1 MDIQI
6 YDWKVSGGWSDKL
19 KEICKD
25 NVTLNPCFNIITI
38 AEPGECAHAI
48 NSCIIPNHSLFYFFY
63 SFSPGRQDGGILV
76 YVHDCRLPHT
86 TLLETK
92 DSSCNSKM
100 GIKLG
105 RNLLLCC
112 AYLQHA
118 NSNFINNKTTDP
130 MNALDGDIDNYNQGF
145 PGPEV
150 AIIGDLNA
158 HCPAALDRGLAD
170 TRIDTRG
177 RALLDLAKNRNLRI
191 LNVTAPCNSGPT
203 PIRTKVLSI
212 IDDAITSITMEER
225 DHSRLLPPIRACTY
239 TNNNENR
246 TRGTHDTTYST
257 TTTT

>member
-76 YVHDCRLPHT
+76 
-86 TLLETK
+86 
-92 DSSCNSKM
+92 
-100 GIKLG
+100 
-105 RNLLLCC
+105 
-112 AYLQHA
+112 
-118 NSNFINNKTTDP
+118 NFINNKTTDP